1 MFFVAAIR
9 AIPTIVCET
18 IYALEL
24 HNETPSWKIMDNK
37 GRITVV
43 LHWDRPQG
51 KRVLSAQSS
60 FDKLQSGSS
69 PRIYSPH
76 ITIINSED
84 QEKKLLQRRLTKQSS
99 SIDSL
104 LVHVHTPECAHHA
117 HTPSSKAGSPTRTS
131 CDFHCCTLHEDGR
144 DIAVQKSVATSPIQ
158 GGVAGSSGMG
168 NLSGGSP
175 QPHCSNLTPSSS
187 ASGTLQRRPSGSKGH
202 VRFME
207 PAPEQISSESDT
219 ENTTVD
225 DDNVTSEKFLL
236 LVDQL
241 SLEQKKH
248 LNIKD
253 IGLILERLDNRIID
267 VEKLERDDETED
279 CHHWTIKA
287 TIRGEQ
293 LRELGVLYNNN
304 YYAVSEH
311 PGYKEE
317 NEAMVDEID
326 DDGDDRL

>member
-1 MFFVAAIR
+1 
-9 AIPTIVCET
+9 
-18 IYALEL
+18 
-24 HNETPSWKIMDNK
+24 MDNK

-51 KRVLSAQSS
+51 KRGLSAQSS
-60 FDKLQSGSS
+60 LDKLSTGGS
-69 PRIYSPH
+69 PRIFSPH

-84 QEKKLLQRRLTKQSS
+84 QEKKLLQQRRLTKQSS
-99 SIDSL
+99 SIDNL
-104 LVHVHTPECAHHA
+104 LVHVHTPECAHHI
-117 HTPSSKAGSPTRTS
+117 HTPSSKAGSPTRTT

-158 GGVAGSSGMG
+158 GAASG
-168 NLSGGSP
+168 SGGGGTSP
-175 QPHCSNLTPSSS
+175 QPHCSNLASSS
-187 ASGTLQRRPSGSKGH
+187 AAQRRPSGSKGH

-241 SLEQKKH
+241 SIEQKKH

-326 DDGDDRL
+326 DDVDDRL